1 MKILLIEDE
10 VAIADSLAD
19 FLAKEGYV
27 CEWCGTFALAR
38 EKILLYEYNVVLLDI
53 GLPDCSGM
61 ELLPLIKAKKPV
73 PGIII
78 LSARNA
84 LGDRVEGLEGGAD
97 DYLTKPFHLSE
108 LNARLKSLIRRVN
121 FQGNNLISFNEL
133 EIYPDELRVKVKE
146 QELIL
151 TKKEF
156 DLLIYFLANKNR
168 IVTKVSISEHLW
180 GDYMDM
186 ADSYDFIYTHIKN
199 LRKKLLKA
207 GAADYIKNVYGVG
220 YKFET

>member
-1 MKILLIEDE
+1 
-10 VAIADSLAD
+10 
-19 FLAKEGYV
+19 
-27 CEWCGTFALAR
+27 
-38 EKILLYEYNVVLLDI
+38 
-53 GLPDCSGM
+53 
-61 ELLPLIKAKKPV
+61 
-73 PGIII
+73 
-78 LSARNA
+78 
-84 LGDRVEGLEGGAD
+84 
-97 DYLTKPFHLSE
+97 
-108 LNARLKSLIRRVN
+108 VN